1 MKKAQRGFT
10 LIELLVATV
19 VLAVAVGGLMQSLSG
34 SMRVANRITDRDR
47 AAMLARRKM
56 EELMTERRLPRHRIL
71 EGPGWR
77 ARVVPFEVPPNVAPG
92 TPIIDRI
99 EVEVMWTTGPGANDQ
114 RTFALEGFR
123 RHYLRPE
130 EFQGGVIR

>member
-1 MKKAQRGFT
+1 MKKSQRGFT

-19 VLAVAVGGLMQSLSG
+19 VLAVAIGGLMQSLSG

-56 EELMTERRLPRHRIL
+56 EELMTERRLPRHQII

-77 ARVVPFEVPPNVAPG
+77 ARIVPFEVPPNVAPG

-99 EVEVMWTTGPGANDQ
+99 EVEVMWMSGPDQ